1 MRVPLFLE
9 ARHGSQKIKAVRK
22 VASIKSSPIRR
33 TSLHESD
40 AVVPDN
46 DCRSRHHDG
55 FGHRG
60 WVNIGW
66 KQATNR
72 GRRQSAQR
80 DSDSGRCRVV
90 RLRHHL
96 SLRCRLSKDGIKH
109 QKVKELL
116 VAIAIET
123 GFVLLG
129 LFRLFSDDATASER
143 NLILYAAIPIVSSL
157 LAFCALAVIY
167 HREDKRRRH

>member
-1 MRVPLFLE
+1 M
-9 ARHGSQKIKAVRK
+9 
-22 VASIKSSPIRR
+22 
-33 TSLHESD
+33 
-40 AVVPDN
+40 
-46 DCRSRHHDG
+46 
-55 FGHRG
+55 
-60 WVNIGW
+60 
-66 KQATNR
+66 
-72 GRRQSAQR
+72 
-80 DSDSGRCRVV
+80 
-90 RLRHHL
+90 
-96 SLRCRLSKDGIKH
+96 H

-167 HREDKRRRH
+167 HREDKRRRHYAKHWLPTLTGTSIPEGA

>member
-1 MRVPLFLE
+1 M
-9 ARHGSQKIKAVRK
+9 
-22 VASIKSSPIRR
+22 
-33 TSLHESD
+33 
-40 AVVPDN
+40 
-46 DCRSRHHDG
+46 
-55 FGHRG
+55 
-60 WVNIGW
+60 
-66 KQATNR
+66 
-72 GRRQSAQR
+72 
-80 DSDSGRCRVV
+80 
-90 RLRHHL
+90 
-96 SLRCRLSKDGIKH
+96 H

-157 LAFCALAVIY
+157 LAFCSLAVIY

>member
-1 MRVPLFLE
+1 M
-9 ARHGSQKIKAVRK
+9 
-22 VASIKSSPIRR
+22 
-33 TSLHESD
+33 
-40 AVVPDN
+40 
-46 DCRSRHHDG
+46 
-55 FGHRG
+55 
-60 WVNIGW
+60 
-66 KQATNR
+66 
-72 GRRQSAQR
+72 
-80 DSDSGRCRVV
+80 
-90 RLRHHL
+90 
-96 SLRCRLSKDGIKH
+96 H

-167 HREDKRRRH
+167 HREDKHRRH